1 MARTFIDLG
10 LPSGTLWATEN
21 EPGFNYLKYWD
32 AVHKYFI
39 DGAFQ
44 EEILPSQKEWTELFE
59 NCKKEW
65 DHEKLVIIGPNGNKI
80 YLQADGDSING
91 GQGIFGHYWTSSYD
105 CEHKGYAL
113 AVHFD
118 RTCFTTQ
125 LRAEVFDCAFSV
137 RLCKPA
143 VAQ

>member
-1 MARTFIDLG
+1 MAHTFIDLG

-21 EPGFNYLKYWD
+21 EPHYLEYWD
-32 AVHKYFI
+32 AVHEYFV
-39 DGAFQ
+39 DGAFR
-44 EEILPSQKEWTELFE
+44 EEKFPSQKEWTELFE
-59 NCKKEW
+59 NCETKW
-65 DHEKLVIIGPNGNKI
+65 DHERFVIIGPNGNKI

-91 GQGIFGHYWTSSYD
+91 GKGIFGHYWTSSYD

-118 RTCFTTQ
+118 RACFTTL
-125 LRAEVFDCAFSV
+125 LRAEVFCAFSV

-143 VAQ
+143 GAQ